1 MIQTCAT
8 ILNDIPIYPS
18 MPIEWAD
25 ERVSKKASSF
35 IFVSDGKIILEAD
48 DLNPVEQ
55 YPLSIT
61 NYEMWKNTRD
71 KLKQKLL
78 EIKAMQKNGM
88 Q

>member
-1 MIQTCAT
+1 M
-8 ILNDIPIYPS
+8 S
-18 MPIEWAD
+18 E
-25 ERVSKKASSF
+25 
-35 IFVSDGKIILEAD
+35 GKIILEAD
-48 DLNPVEQ
+48 DLNPAEQ

-78 EIKAMQKNGM
+78 EIKIMQKNGM